1 MNILKINNTDSLL
14 RDYYQLDEASEKLVV
29 VKGYTLVCQR
39 TRCRAMHGIP

>member
-29 VKGYTLVCQR
+29 VKRIYSGLPENE
-39 TRCRAMHGIP
+39 M